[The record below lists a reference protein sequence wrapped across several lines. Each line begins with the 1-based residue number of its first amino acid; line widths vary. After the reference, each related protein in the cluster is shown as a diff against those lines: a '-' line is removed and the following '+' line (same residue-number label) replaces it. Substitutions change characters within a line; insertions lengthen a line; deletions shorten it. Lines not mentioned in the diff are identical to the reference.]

1 MAAATDVRDK
11 REVKRMTGGF
21 LLLLFFGQTCFEPA
35 VVGERLP
42 GLQRFV
48 PVLLEDGRPS
58 NQELA
63 LSPRETGSHLRRS
76 DTHKENQ
83 VETRGCMDLSATS
96 QFQRDGARAT
106 ECDAIVPRR
115 TG

>member
-1 MAAATDVRDK
+1 MAAAADVRDK

-21 LLLLFFGQTCFEPA
+21 LLFFFFFFGQTCFEPA

-63 LSPRETGSHLRRS
+63 LSPRKTGANLRPS
-76 DTHKENQ
+76 DT
-83 VETRGCMDLSATS
+83 
-96 QFQRDGARAT
+96 
-106 ECDAIVPRR
+106 RR
-115 TG
+115 EPG